1 MATELPPT
9 LQDAVDSLY
18 RIAVTEE
25 RTTSTLRLQG
35 LAKYCIR
42 QLSDRGLRE
51 AEAEVSLPGGGRPKQ
66 WDVAWKH
73 HQKYRLAISM
83 KSILSNLAGTVPNRI
98 DDLMGETTNVQMYSP
113 EIVVGYVMIFD
124 VSKDQPD
131 RRGGAWFDVL
141 SQRIA
146 SLSGRRAPSWSVG
159 MIEAAAVV
167 KVDFS
172 SGPQLLAP
180 ENVLAPFFDELVAE
194 VIKRNPSLEAS
205 Q

>member
-124 VSKDQPD
+124 VSKDQPGKPGGPGLTYSVSES
-131 RRGGAWFDVL
+131 RACLEGAHPRGVWA
-141 SQRIA
+141 
-146 SLSGRRAPSWSVG
+146 
-159 MIEAAAVV
+159 
-167 KVDFS
+167 
-172 SGPQLLAP
+172 
-180 ENVLAPFFDELVAE
+180 
-194 VIKRNPSLEAS
+194 
-205 Q
+205 